1 MKTFGENNNKPT
13 TGPTVSVKTETA
25 GKIGLIGAVTII
37 IGAVVGCGVFFTN
50 GGVMRFN
57 HGNGVGMLLG

>member
-37 IGAVVGCGVFFTN
+37 IGAVAG
-50 GGVMRFN
+50 
-57 HGNGVGMLLG
+57 LLVVLALNSFK